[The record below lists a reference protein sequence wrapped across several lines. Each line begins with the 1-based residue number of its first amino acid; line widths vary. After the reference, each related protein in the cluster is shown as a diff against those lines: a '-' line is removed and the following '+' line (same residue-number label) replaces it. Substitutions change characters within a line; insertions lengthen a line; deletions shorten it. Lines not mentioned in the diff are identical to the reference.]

1 MFHRAARKPAGSSY
15 GEIGPMSESHSEGI
29 QSTPTNGA
37 SQGIQTGHGHGAS
50 HALPASPFTDA
61 EIARFQRQDRYA
73 GGAVAVLMGSI
84 FSIGVVLY
92 SIVLYTVY
100 LAGLPQ

>member
-1 MFHRAARKPAGSSY
+1 
-15 GEIGPMSESHSEGI
+15 MSESHSEGI
-29 QSTPTNGA
+29 QSTPPHGG
-37 SQGIQTGHGHGAS
+37 SHGIQTGHGHGDGRAP
-50 HALPASPFTDA
+50 HVSPFSDA

-73 GGAVAVLMGSI
+73 GGTIVVLMGSI

-100 LAGLPQ
+100 MSSHIW

>member
-1 MFHRAARKPAGSSY
+1 
-15 GEIGPMSESHSEGI
+15 MSESHSEGI
-29 QSTPTNGA
+29 QSTPPHGHA
-37 SQGIQTGHGHGAS
+37 HGIQTGNGHGPRHMS
-50 HALPASPFTDA
+50 PASPFTDA

-73 GGAVAVLMGSI
+73 GGTVVVLMGSI

-100 LAGLPQ
+100 AAGLPQ